1 MLKNWKTIVVVY
13 RPWSW
18 SGGTKGPFWA
28 LWAAIAHLYL
38 PDMEILAQISNQ
50 HSKTF
55 NLMYETSWLSY
66 PTCEFPWCCPDHRN
80 YTDQPLLSTIG
91 QYPTIRPNPV
101 DQDTGHI
108 QLSGYCSQYE
118 NICPSLAHLCMCI
131 STRTILKHVCLLVC
145 VLEQSITQLSEGRFV
160 MGHGYLPT
168 RWRPD
173 HPPGGAN
180 GGQRVRSQLS
190 VGQIAWYCDGW
201 SGRS

>member
-1 MLKNWKTIVVVY
+1 MLKKLKNRSRGLQALVVVRGNK
-13 RPWSW
+13 RPILGSLNSHNSLIPPWYGNLSPDFK
-18 SGGTKGPFWA
+18 SA
-28 LWAAIAHLYL
+28 LK
-38 PDMEILAQISNQ
+38 
-50 HSKTF
+50 KTF

-118 NICPSLAHLCMCI
+118 NIRPSLAHLCMCI

-145 VLEQSITQLSEGRFV
+145 VLDQSITQLSEGRFV

-173 HPPGGAN
+173 HPPGGAP
-180 GGQRVRSQLS
+180 GGQRVIFQERWFCASKAS
-190 VGQIAWYCDGW
+190 NVC
-201 SGRS
+201 